1 MMEIQV
7 RSRTAVPWTESRDS
21 TELLEKSEPATPA
34 RITSS
39 ELIAREKARRAKILA
54 AFTS

>member
-1 MMEIQV
+1 MEIQV
-7 RSRTAVPWTESRDS
+7 RSRTVVPWTESRDS

>member
-1 MMEIQV
+1 MEIQV

-21 TELLEKSEPATPA
+21 TELLEKSEPATLA

-39 ELIAREKARRAKILA
+39 ELIARAKGKDVQKYSA